1 MSSPSCL
8 VAVVTTL
15 HHSEAQRLHVQN
27 ADPVINNSEPA
38 IFSLLL
44 CFCLSVSVLPRHS
57 VMIHNHHSVRL
68 HQHPSLFMEFHSQG
82 CRGKKSRERKRQPSS
97 QGQREGYSAL
107 YFQMTSQR
115 EEMSPCPH
123 VFSCQSLTSAR
134 HLWLSVCSVLLAGS
148 LHMNKMGFH
157 HCRVPNICEI

>member
-1 MSSPSCL
+1 MTHFATQRRNGSTYKTLIPSL
-8 VAVVTTL
+8 TIL
-15 HHSEAQRLHVQN
+15 SLQY
-27 ADPVINNSEPA
+27 
-38 IFSLLL
+38 SLLL
-44 CFCLSVSVLPRHS
+44 CFRLSVSVLPRHS

-115 EEMSPCPH
+115 ERMSPHPH
-123 VFSCQSLTSAR
+123 VFICQSLTSTR
-134 HLWLSVCSVLLAGS
+134 HLWLSVWSVPLSGALY
-148 LHMNKMGFH
+148 LNKCVFTTA
-157 HCRVPNICEI
+157 VPNIYEI

>member
-1 MSSPSCL
+1 MA
-8 VAVVTTL
+8 AVNAF

-27 ADPVINNSEPA
+27 ADRVINNSEAA

-115 EEMSPCPH
+115 ERMSPCPH
-123 VFSCQSLTSAR
+123 VFICQSLTSTR
-134 HLWLSVCSVLLAGS
+134 HLWLSVWSAPLSSS
-148 LHMNKMGFH
+148 LYFNKMRFH
-157 HCRVPNICEI
+157 NCRVLNICEI